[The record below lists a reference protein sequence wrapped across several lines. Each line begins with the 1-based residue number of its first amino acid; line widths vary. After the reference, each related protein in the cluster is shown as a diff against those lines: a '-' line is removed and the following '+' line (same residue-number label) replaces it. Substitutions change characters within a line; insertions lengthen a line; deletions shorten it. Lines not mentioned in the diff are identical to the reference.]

1 MVILEH
7 AMPNAMTN
15 KHGCF
20 WNIFID
26 EILAVRY
33 AIYSMTAMG
42 NNGDKTLVPWRGN
55 KYILNENAQFTGLAI
70 MVYEL

>member
-20 WNIFID
+20 WNKLVD
-26 EILAVRY
+26 EVRAVRY
-33 AIYSMTAMG
+33 AIYIMTAIG
-42 NNGDKTLVPWRGN
+42 NNGDKTLVP
-55 KYILNENAQFTGLAI
+55 
-70 MVYEL
+70 